1 MDTVAIVSILAVSG
15 TIIVIVFL
23 AIRILKLINSDHSED
38 EIQK

>member
-23 AIRILKLINSDHSED
+23 AIRILSLINSDHSD
-38 EIQK
+38 D